1 MFFLFDPAG
10 KTKEKIFIL
19 MRIYQYKANIS
30 FEDTCIIF
38 IRLEMEK
45 VFLICEY
52 SKAKLSE

>member
-1 MFFLFDPAG
+1 
-10 KTKEKIFIL
+10 

-30 FEDTCIIF
+30 FEEIIF
-38 IRLEMEK
+38 IRLEMGK